1 MTTTT
6 LAGPVADQD
15 AARPLRTDSEVLE
28 RVDWLLDACS
38 RRRRSVWLAFLTAT
52 GLQLPVV
59 VPIDAVPEYAD
70 LPGARSLCWIAA
82 ETMRQFAPGGSA
94 VLALTRPG
102 PADAGPGDLEWEQV
116 LSQAARERG
125 VVLRMVCLATPEGVR
140 PLSAAIRRRSRDEYT
155 GADGHMPRSRSAD
168 E

>member
-6 LAGPVADQD
+6 LAGPAADQD
-15 AARPLRTDSEVLE
+15 AARPLRTDSDVLE
-28 RVDWLLDACS
+28 RIDWLLDACS

-70 LPGARSLCWIAA
+70 LAGARSLCWIAG

-102 PADAGPGDLEWEQV
+102 PAEAGPADLEWEQV
-116 LSQAARERG
+116 LSRAARERG
-125 VVLRMVCLATPEGVR
+125 VVLRMVCLATPAGVR
-140 PLSAAIRRRSRDEYT
+140 QLSTGIRRRSGDEYT
-155 GADGHMPRSRSAD
+155 HAHGDMPTSRSTD